1 MWVIWRG
8 QVFKKNVLLEPENP
22 DVQGIPLLG
31 IPEVPKQESRKTN
44 KSHTNKNIDTKSIQ

>member
-22 DVQGIPLLG
+22 DVARNSSFGNSGSPKTGI
-31 IPEVPKQESRKTN
+31 KK
-44 KSHTNKNIDTKSIQ
+44 D